1 MEKTNDVIIT
11 LINGGFYEIFLIFAM
26 YYSFVILLGMRNAKE
41 EFFYQYSLL
50 VCLLLI

>member
-26 YYSFVILLGMRNAKE
+26 YYSFVILLGIEK
-41 EFFYQYSLL
+41 S
-50 VCLLLI
+50 